1 MFCPFCGSVVDDG
14 AKFCPSCG
22 GDIATEVNEM
32 KSAPSAVPSQAQT
45 TIAPPSPTS
54 DLTPAAMPEAMPTVT
69 PASSPD
75 PAVANLSSAQK
86 RDIALAQA
94 EQEGLGMKWYKFMI
108 YFALFAGALTNIAGG
123 ALSLSL
129 TSASS
134 AQFANSSASSML
146 AVTGI
151 LNIAFGALI
160 IYCRILLARFSK
172 KAINMVYVVYGVNI
186 ALSVLTIMGS
196 MGSGSTTS
204 TSGGSLGSS
213 IAFLIINVVYFKKRA
228 HLFVND

>member
-1 MFCPFCGSVVDDG
+1 
-14 AKFCPSCG
+14 
-22 GDIATEVNEM
+22 
-32 KSAPSAVPSQAQT
+32 
-45 TIAPPSPTS
+45 
-54 DLTPAAMPEAMPTVT
+54 
-69 PASSPD
+69 
-75 PAVANLSSAQK
+75 
-86 RDIALAQA
+86 
-94 EQEGLGMKWYKFMI
+94 MKWYKFMI
-108 YFALFAGALTNIAGG
+108 YFALFAGALTNIAAG

-151 LNIAFGALI
+151 LNIAFGALV

-186 ALSVLTIMGS
+186 ALSVLTMSS

-213 IAFLIINVVYFKKRA
+213 IAFLVINVVYFKKRA

>member
-32 KSAPSAVPSQAQT
+32 KSAPTADPSQAQT
-45 TIAPPSPTS
+45 TTAPPSPTS
-54 DLTPAAMPEAMPTVT
+54 DPTPAAMPAVT
-69 PASSPD
+69 PAPSPD

-94 EQEGLGMKWYKFMI
+94 EQEGLSMGWYKFMI
-108 YFALFAGALTNIAGG
+108 YFALFAGALTNIAAG

-134 AQFANSSASSML
+134 AQFANSSASSVL

-186 ALSVLTIMGS
+186 ALSVLTNMGS

-204 TSGGSLGSS
+204 TSGGSLASS
-213 IAFLIINVVYFKKRA
+213 IAFLTINVIYFKKRA